1 MFLFCNAYKEK
12 MFKIEIEDGHEAPW
26 KPESRGNIFLEKK
39 FPHSLKI
46 PPPPMG
52 KVFFKFFCRLEF
64 SFKRTFSLKINTP
77 LYTFIIVGWVQPPV
91 ILRICAPGFNSSFA
105 FTSISSTLP
114 TLPRVLSFIEITLKN
129 TVLAILKNSGK
140 YNSGLSSHWA
150 LFTALV
156 LK

>member
-1 MFLFCNAYKEK
+1 
-12 MFKIEIEDGHEAPW
+12 
-26 KPESRGNIFLEKK
+26 
-39 FPHSLKI
+39 
-46 PPPPMG
+46 MG

-64 SFKRTFSLKINTP
+64 SFKRTFSLKMNTP

-129 TVLAILKNSGK
+129 TVLAILKIQLRAK
-140 YNSGLSSHWA
+140 LSLGFIYGFSPEISCNYF
-150 LFTALV
+150 LRVEFIKTLQTKMCTLSCKILLV
-156 LK
+156 FCQLLLLDLARNTFVAFLK